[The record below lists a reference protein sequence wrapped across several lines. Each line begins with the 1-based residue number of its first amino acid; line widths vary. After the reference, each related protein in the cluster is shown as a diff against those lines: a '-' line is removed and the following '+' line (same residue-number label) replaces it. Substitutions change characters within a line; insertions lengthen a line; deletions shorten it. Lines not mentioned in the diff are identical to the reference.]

1 MYRLTFWTRY
11 SKEVREDLDS
21 PKQKVVYNLGFEGI
35 MNGNSDAVTYMND
48 SNPTESNSNLNEIR
62 QNKWLRLL
70 CCMPSQSS
78 QADDNQDRTDNLTE
92 EQKAVKAVD
101 NLKTTSLPTSLCNI
115 GAILTIA
122 VASFFF
128 GMYK

>member
-11 SKEVREDLDS
+11 SKKVREDLDS

-35 MNGNSDAVTYMND
+35 MNGNSSAVPYMND
-48 SNPTESNSNLNEIR
+48 SNSTENNFNEIR

-78 QADDNQDRTDNLTE
+78 QNDDNQNRTDNLTE
-92 EQKAVKAVD
+92 EEKAVIAVD

>member
-1 MYRLTFWTRY
+1 
-11 SKEVREDLDS
+11 
-21 PKQKVVYNLGFEGI
+21 
-35 MNGNSDAVTYMND
+35 MNGNSSAVPYMND
-48 SNPTESNSNLNEIR
+48 SNSTENNFNEIR

-78 QADDNQDRTDNLTE
+78 QNDDNQNRTDNLTE
-92 EQKAVKAVD
+92 EEKAVIAVD

>member
-35 MNGNSDAVTYMND
+35 MNGNSDTVTYMNNNN
-48 SNPTESNSNLNEIR
+48 STESNLNKIR
-62 QNKWLRLL
+62 QNKWLRMF

-78 QADDNQDRTDNLTE
+78 QTDDNQNRTNNLTE
-92 EQKAVKAVD
+92 EEKAVIAVD

-115 GAILTIA
+115 SAILTIA

>member
-11 SKEVREDLDS
+11 SKKVREDLDS

-35 MNGNSDAVTYMND
+35 MNGNSSAVPYMND
-48 SNPTESNSNLNEIR
+48 SNSTENNFNEIR

-78 QADDNQDRTDNLTE
+78 QNDDNQNRTDNLTE
-92 EQKAVKAVD
+92 EEKAVIAVD

-115 GAILTIA
+115 SAILTIA